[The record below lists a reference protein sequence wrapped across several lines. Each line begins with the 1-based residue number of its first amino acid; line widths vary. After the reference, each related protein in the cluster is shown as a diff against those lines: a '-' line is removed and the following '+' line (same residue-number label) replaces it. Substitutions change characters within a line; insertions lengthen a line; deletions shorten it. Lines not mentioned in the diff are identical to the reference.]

1 MTRRIGVFGGTF
13 DPIHIGHLILAE
25 RAREGLAL
33 DRVLFLPASAPPH
46 KRNRPVSDAK
56 LRREMVDVAIGGN
69 EAFESSDLEIRRG
82 GVSYTVDTLREIRR
96 LQPADELFLLL
107 GGDAVDDVPNWKDPD
122 EIVRLAVLAVAR
134 RSCAERPLALPYP
147 DARVAAVDMP
157 TVDVSSSEI
166 RRLVQAGRSIRY
178 LVPAGVQAFI
188 DAHNL
193 YRGEL

>member
-1 MTRRIGVFGGTF
+1 MARRIGVFGGTF

-33 DRVLFLPASAPPH
+33 DAVLFLPAAAPPH
-46 KRNRPVSDAK
+46 KQHRPVSDAK
-56 LRREMVDVAIGGN
+56 LRRAMVDVAIGGN

-82 GVSYTVDTLREIRR
+82 GVSYTIDTLRELRR

-134 RSCAERPLALPYP
+134 RPGAERPLSLPY
-147 DARVAAVDMP
+147 AEAHIEAIDMP
-157 TVDVSSSEI
+157 TIDVSSSEI

-178 LVPAGVQAFI
+178 LVPPGVEAFI
-188 DAHNL
+188 DAHDL
-193 YRGEL
+193 YRREL